1 MSREE
6 VVPISSGSEDEE
18 EDRAIQPPKPEEED
32 IIKDLVKLKTIC
44 KFKTVLNNLSLHTII
59 FSV

>member
-18 EDRAIQPPKPEEED
+18 EERAVQPPNPEEED
-32 IIKDLVKLKTIC
+32 IIKDLVKLRT
-44 KFKTVLNNLSLHTII
+44 FLSPEKY
-59 FSV
+59 